1 MVRILRICLL
11 ALALS
16 ACDRGHEPF
25 VFTANVASYSNIFGF
40 DPIQG
45 PVRSLTQKML
55 DAKGDTYSEVH
66 AEINEHGCFTT
77 LQIQTPAQD
86 VDLDYVKEG
95 SYLVDNKTKEKQ
107 LALNDKCN
115 ITQTA
120 SGNVKV
126 IINDKGFVTD
136 VKMSESGVTKKHY
149 DYDDNGFPIVDISY
163 DNGKTFKIVTELDAK
178 GKKPFNYK
186 TKIYEDDKFVL
197 STQRDCQTDSHGNPT
212 SCKIESMEPE
222 GKVIEVYT
230 AIYNTEYY

>member
-1 MVRILRICLL
+1 MGRILSICLL

-16 ACDRGHEPF
+16 ACDRGHAPF
-25 VFTANVASYSNIFGF
+25 IFTANVASYSNIFGF

-45 PVRSLTQKML
+45 PVKSLTQKML
-55 DAKGDTYSEVH
+55 DAKGDTYSDVH
-66 AEINEHGCFTT
+66 AEINEDGCFTA
-77 LQIQTPAQD
+77 LRIHTPDQD

-95 SYLVDNKTKEKQ
+95 SYLIDNKTKEKQ
-107 LALNDKCN
+107 LVLNDKCN

-149 DYDDNGFPIVDISY
+149 DYDASGFPVVDISN
-163 DNGKTFKIVTELDAK
+163 DNGKIFKIVTELDAK
-178 GKKPFNYK
+178 GQSPFNYK
-186 TKIYEDDKFVL
+186 TKIYENDKLVL
-197 STQRDCQTDSHGNPT
+197 STKRVCETDSHGNPT

-230 AIYNTEYY
+230 ATYSTEYY